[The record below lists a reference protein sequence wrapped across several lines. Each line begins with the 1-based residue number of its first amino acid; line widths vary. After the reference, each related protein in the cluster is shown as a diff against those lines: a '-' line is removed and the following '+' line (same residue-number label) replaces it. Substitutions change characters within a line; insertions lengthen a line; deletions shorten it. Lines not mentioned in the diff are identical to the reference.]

1 MAPWSSASKVWPWDI
16 FVYLLRKVLCL
27 STNHRL
33 TRGPHC
39 VPYPT
44 FPLLFLR
51 FLLQNA
57 CLQIIW
63 TRQFLLQIPQTAPES
78 NPTANPKC
86 FLWVNVFGQF
96 RFVSGMSFCQCF
108 RFKELLVNLL
118 PSRKDSKEAER
129 RAMLKPPVTHEKSGE

>member
-1 MAPWSSASKVWPWDI
+1 MFIFYVKYCVYPPTTDLHVAPLCPLPYVSSA
-16 FVYLLRKVLCL
+16 
-27 STNHRL
+27 
-33 TRGPHC
+33 
-39 VPYPT
+39 
-44 FPLLFLR
+44 FLR

-78 NPTANPKC
+78 NPTANPMC
-86 FLWVNVFGQF
+86 FFWVNVFGQF

-118 PSRKDSKEAER
+118 PGRKDSKEAER